1 MKSIYT
7 ILIFLFISKGFS
19 QEFSGMFSI
28 DLDKKSK
35 IYSSIDINESNV
47 VLCFS
52 SDENTQAILLDE
64 NTNLLNSINTKSLP
78 KYRTIIAEYTSNNKT
93 KFVWSNEDLTSILL
107 QSFDFN
113 NGETYSK
120 TYSFSNKNKKLL
132 QVFFYNDELQILA
145 ISSVDKILS
154 ITSISNDGSMSE
166 NTIRVGNTTQT
177 TFNNL
182 HNCTY
187 TTEKNNFP
195 LVRIYENKYNSF
207 SETHSLSKCYLK
219 NETFVICLDMNPNE
233 TEILSINIKD
243 KTAVNNIIKRETTEN
258 IISYNSLII
267 DNNIFQ
273 VEQNEG
279 NYYISIKDMQ
289 GNIIK
294 KFSEND
300 FQNSKYFREFELGKI
315 EEIESKSYFKKIN
328 NEELGLTYTKNEADL
343 YLTIGSLIKASVPN
357 KDEHHS
363 NAPSVSFNGGSFSG
377 LTGGSFFNTA
387 SYGPNLD
394 NYSEFIS
401 KGQIYSQIKIDSNYN
416 VLPSFK
422 KEFSFN
428 KLKTLIVN
436 SNSYAVPIVFTM
448 KYIYYLGY
456 YSNKE
461 KRYFLKKFNN

>member
-1 MKSIYT
+1 MKFIYT
-7 ILIFLFISKGFS
+7 VLICLFISKGFS

-28 DLDKKSK
+28 DLNKKSK
-35 IYSSIDINESNV
+35 IYSSIDKNESNV

-52 SDENTQAILLDE
+52 SNENTQAILLDE
-64 NTNLLNSINTKSLP
+64 NTNLINLISTKSFP
-78 KYRTIIAEYTSNNKT
+78 NYNKIITEYTSNKKT
-93 KFVWSNEDLTSILL
+93 KFVWANDDLTSFLV

-113 NGETYSK
+113 NNEAYSK
-120 TYSFSNKNKKLL
+120 AYSFYNKDKKLL
-132 QVFFYNDELQILA
+132 QVFFNNDELQILA
-145 ISSVDKILS
+145 ISSIDKNIS
-154 ITSISNDGSMSE
+154 ITSISNDGSKSE
-166 NTIRVGNTTQT
+166 NAIRAENSALNTL
-177 TFNNL
+177 NNL
-182 HNCTY
+182 YNYTY
-187 TTEKNNFP
+187 TTEKNNFS
-195 LVRIYENKYNSF
+195 LVRINENKYNSF

-219 NETFVICLDMNPNE
+219 NDTFVICLDMNPNE

-243 KTAVNNIIKRETTEN
+243 KTAVNNIIKRETIEN

-273 VEQNEG
+273 VEQNKA
-279 NYYISIKDMQ
+279 NYYLSVKDMQ

-300 FQNSKYFREFELGKI
+300 FQISKYFAEYELGKI
-315 EEIESKSYFKKIN
+315 DEIERKNYFKKIN
-328 NEELGLTYTKNEADL
+328 NQELGLTYTKFEGNL
-343 YLTIGSLIKASVPN
+343 YLTIGSPIKAKIPS
-357 KDEHHS
+357 DEYHS
-363 NAPSVSFNGGSFSG
+363 NGPTVVFNGGSFAGVTSG
-377 LTGGSFFNTA
+377 SSSSTA

-401 KGQIYSQIKIDSNYN
+401 KGQIYGQIKMDSNYS

-448 KYIYYLGY
+448 KNIYYLGF
-456 YSNKE
+456 YSNNE
-461 KRYFLKKFNN
+461 KRYFLKKFIN